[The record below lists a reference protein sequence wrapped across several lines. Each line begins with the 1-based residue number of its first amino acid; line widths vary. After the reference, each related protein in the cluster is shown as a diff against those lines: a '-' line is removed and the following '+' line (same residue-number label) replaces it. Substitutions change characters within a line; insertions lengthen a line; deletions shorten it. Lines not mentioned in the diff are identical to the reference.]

1 MNTYFEHH
9 DIHTNHIFDFETEC
23 FVRDPL
29 EFNKKQTRKI
39 LSKILKKLA
48 PSPETYIK
56 TLRENPCPLLQNYLI
71 TKKSS
76 DFDFWFALKL
86 RQYQMELKQIPIF
99 LNYHLKNSF
108 NNDNKAF
115 GEFLKLIILQYKKVF
130 FNKRVS
136 KKVKDYYKLFFLTL
150 ENKRSMTKVRKP
162 LTSYDTLALVAIQ
175 NNPLYI
181 KNRIVYF
188 MDIWLALK
196 KENFIDNHTSFE
208 NFKAIFKEHPIDPK
222 NRIKWTGTNKELQW
236 FIKYLA
242 YESKKA
248 VDLDKD
254 IWVITIKCFIRN
266 CGKEFTES
274 QLRNASG
281 KRLDR
286 KELIEAILRDL

>member
-48 PSPETYIK
+48 PSQETYVQ
-56 TLRENPCPLLQNYLI
+56 TLRENPCALLQNYLI
-71 TKKSS
+71 TKKSP

-86 RQYQMELKQIPIF
+86 RQYQMELKQIPVF
-99 LNYHLKNSF
+99 LNYHLKSSF

-115 GEFLKLIILQYKKVF
+115 SEFLKLIILQYKKVF
-130 FNKRVS
+130 FNKKVS
-136 KKVKDYYKLFFLTL
+136 KKVKEYYKLFFKSIENISVKTKERKLT
-150 ENKRSMTKVRKP
+150 
-162 LTSYDTLALVAIQ
+162 TSYSTLLLKNVQ
-175 NNPLYI
+175 KNPLYL
-181 KNRIVYF
+181 KNNIVDF
-188 MDIWLALK
+188 MDIWSTLK
-196 KENFIDNHTSFE
+196 REKFIHQQTSFE

-236 FIKYLA
+236 FIKYLV
-242 YESKKA
+242 YDSKKV

-254 IWVITIKCFIRN
+254 IWVVTTKCFVRN
-266 CGKEFTES
+266 NETEFTES

-286 KELIEAILRDL
+286 KKIVKSILHDL